1 MPTGRTAGVEDL
13 RIVLLELQ
21 ELLLLGL
28 VLALGG
34 LELGRQLLAL
44 GLGEDVDRDFGMR
57 PGGIVERE
65 TYDEEGRR
73 RTRTESSRP
82 F

>member
-57 PGGIVERE
+57 RGGIVERE
-65 TYDEEGRR
+65 TCKEEGRR
-73 RTRTESSRP
+73 QARTESSRP